1 MSIVVWRRTSKEEHE
16 TKIKP
21 KEMIHNETK
30 KHLEEWD
37 EKNKY
42 EPDIYHLDIGGFRK
56 TLRHWDE
63 HGDQDQHHGEVDHHD
78 GLEEERLEEVGEVG
92 DDNQQDCG
100 NVRGQDF
107 SQQSPDM
114 FRIIFI
120 FKPILSDEKKCTCP
134 VPPWPPPH
142 CQAQEPCWC
151 SW

>member
-1 MSIVVWRRTSKEEHE
+1 
-16 TKIKP
+16 
-21 KEMIHNETK
+21 MIHNETK

-56 TLRHWDE
+56 ALRHWDE

-92 DDNQQDCG
+92 DDYQQDCG

-114 FRIIFI
+114 LRIIFI
-120 FKPILSDEKKCTCP
+120 FKSILSNKP
-134 VPPWPPPH
+134 L
-142 CQAQEPCWC
+142 Q
-151 SW
+151 

>member
-1 MSIVVWRRTSKEEHE
+1 
-16 TKIKP
+16 
-21 KEMIHNETK
+21 MIHNETK

-92 DDNQQDCG
+92 DDDQQDCG

-114 FRIIFI
+114 LRIIFI
-120 FKPILSDEKKCTCP
+120 FKPILSDKPLPQNKSVPAQHHRDLNLIVEPKSHAGVPGKDHVSVTDEEK
-134 VPPWPPPH
+134 
-142 CQAQEPCWC
+142 
-151 SW
+151 